1 MKFFARELTKIKTI
15 YWNTPD
21 LPLSF
26 ALGVI
31 GGSICG
37 ILILSFNTLIGRG
50 GTTGS
55 DFIGAW
61 DWGIVGL
68 GIMYGSFFGIALAP
82 LGYIVFLRKIG
93 VRKAILPAFLGTI
106 LGGFFGGLFGPSDA
120 MVCGF
125 SGFLISLLV
134 LWLRAQS
141 QAE

>member
-1 MKFFARELTKIKTI
+1 MEFFKKELTKIKEI

-21 LPLSF
+21 LTLSF
-26 ALGVI
+26 ELGVV

-37 ILILSFNTLIGRG
+37 ILILSFNSLIGRS

-55 DFIGAW
+55 EYIGAW
-61 DWGIVGL
+61 DWGVVGL
-68 GIMYGSFFGIALAP
+68 GIMYGGFFGILIAP
-82 LGYIVFLRKIG
+82 LGYIVFLREIG

-106 LGGFFGGLFGPSDA
+106 LGGFFGSFFGPSDA
-120 MVCGF
+120 MAFGL

-134 LWLRAQS
+134 LWLKTQS